1 MCNVNN
7 ESQKK
12 EDFLWSLLTEC
23 DRMNISTGEL
33 SEYIEMTK
41 QEKHEKA
48 ILKEHIEN
56 FYHIWKNNAGVY
68 LSYLPA
74 PDKPKKRKSV
84 SASTQEKLE
93 RKIIDFYLNRE
104 KLEQEHIQKE
114 RLSTLRQIYPHWL
127 EYKSLE
133 TTASGYIR
141 RIDDDWK
148 SYYLDDPIIDMDI
161 SKFTKAQL
169 KEWALKKIRKRE
181 LTKKQY
187 YNMALIIRH
196 SLEYAVDHELIT
208 KNPYNEFKIDGKLF
222 RKVKKPEDATQVF
235 LTTERP
241 LIEAEAWLDFHENGY
256 TTALAI
262 PLAFQIGVRI
272 SELTALKTTDICRD
286 GKYLH
291 IQRMAQKVERQRPD
305 GTWYPATWAIVEH
318 VKSSAGDRYIYLTKE
333 ARHIIKTIMDDNA
346 EKHLNQDDFLF
357 FQNNEPITPT
367 AINSR
372 IRKYCNHINTKQKGI
387 HKIRK
392 TFISTLLDAGINI
405 NEVRKQVGHEDERT
419 TLHNYTFNRVETAQN
434 ELDMEKALAG

>member
-1 MCNVNN
+1 
-7 ESQKK
+7 
-12 EDFLWSLLTEC
+12 
-23 DRMNISTGEL
+23 MNIDTGEL

-41 QEKHEKA
+41 QQKYEKA

-68 LSYLPA
+68 CSYLPA

-104 KLEQEHIQKE
+104 KLEQEKSRKE
-114 RLSTLRQIYPHWL
+114 KFSTLRQIYPQWL

-141 RIDDDWK
+141 RIDNDWNK
-148 SYYLDDPIIDMDI
+148 YYLEDPIIDMDI

-169 KEWALKKIRKRE
+169 KEWALKKIRGKE

-187 YNMALIIRH
+187 YNMAVIIRH
-196 SLEYAVDHELIT
+196 SLEYALDHELIA
-208 KNPYNEFKIDGKLF
+208 KNPFNEFKIDGKLF
-222 RKVKKPEDATQVF
+222 RKVKKPDDATQVF

-272 SELTALKTTDICRD
+272 SELTALKTTDLCRN

-305 GTWYPATWAIVEH
+305 GTWYPATWKTVEH
-318 VKSSAGDRYIYLTKE
+318 VKSSAGDRYVYLTEE
-333 ARHIIKTIMDDNA
+333 ARRIIRIIMDDNA
-346 EKHLNQDDFLF
+346 KKYLDQDDFLF

-372 IRKYCNHINTKQKGI
+372 IRKYCNRINTKQKGI

-392 TFISTLLDAGINI
+392 TYISTLLDAGINI
-405 NEVRKQVGHEDERT
+405 NEIRKQVGHEDERT
-419 TLHNYTFNRVETAQN
+419 TLHNYAFNRAEISQN
-434 ELDMEKALAG
+434 EANIEKALAG